1 MNVFDFDKTIY
12 DGDSTADFFRFCLHR
27 QPGLSR
33 FLPRIVWGFS
43 LYFLGVW
50 DKTRAKQNFYRFLRA
65 VPDVDGWVSAF
76 WESYLCRIKSWY
88 PAMQRGDDVII
99 SASPE
104 FLLAPACRR
113 LGIFTNASRRAG
125 LRPSTPTRCRTRRW
139 PGSLIAPA
147 LSGAIRCCPG
157 PDGTTPHKARRS
169 RGRRRACL
177 PQAVA
182 AAAPWSASFRP
193 GWPGLPH
200 REPAIRRSDPAG
212 RGFSSRAAFSPQG
225 NLLK

>member
-12 DGDSTADFFRFCLHR
+12 DGDSTADFFRFCLRR

-65 VPDVDGWVSAF
+65 VPDVDGCVSAF

-113 LGIFTNASRRAG
+113 LGIPVCMASRVDRHTGAYTG
-125 LRPSTPTRCRTRRW
+125 VNCHGEEKVRRFYERF
-139 PGSLIAPA
+139 PEGRIEAFYSDSLSDAP
-147 LSGAIRCCPG
+147 L
-157 PDGTTPHKARRS
+157 ARLAD
-169 RGRRRACL
+169 RACL
-177 PQAVA
+177 VRGDALLP
-182 AAAPWSASFRP
+182 
-193 GWPGLPH
+193 WPGQDH
-200 REPAIRRSDPAG
+200 PA
-212 RGFSSRAAFSPQG
+212 
-225 NLLK
+225 